1 MNTSKACG
9 KDCGDSVPCELA
21 AGHGSAA
28 RDSEMAHGYLRGES
42 FIYFNLQNERVTF
55 DANDED
61 ARERRILDAAKAYLV
76 YDNETP
82 ETPTLKTETE
92 IDRAIAAWRA
102 KQDGQSR
109 SFRLWKITDGN
120 AEVLSEGR
128 ESSDAPKEK

>member
-1 MNTSKACG
+1 MTATCG
-9 KDCGDSVPCELA
+9 QECGPDAVSCQLPE
-21 AGHGSAA
+21 GHGSL
-28 RDSEMAHGYLRGES
+28 DPTMTHGYLRGDT
-42 FIYFNLQNERVTF
+42 FVYWNYQNERVTF
-55 DANDED
+55 DANDAD
-61 ARERRILDAAKAYLV
+61 ARERRILDAATAYLV

-102 KQDGQSR
+102 KQEGQSR